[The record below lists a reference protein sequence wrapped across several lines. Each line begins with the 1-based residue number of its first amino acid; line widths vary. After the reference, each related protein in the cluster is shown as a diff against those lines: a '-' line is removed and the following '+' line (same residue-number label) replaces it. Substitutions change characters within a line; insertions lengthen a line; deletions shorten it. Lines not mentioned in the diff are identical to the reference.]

1 MRTMKGRTRSGQAAL
16 EYVLALA
23 SMLVVTGILWGF
35 ARGAVHHAERTE
47 SLVTADCP

>member
-1 MRTMKGRTRSGQAAL
+1 MARGQAAL

-23 SMLVVTGILWGF
+23 SMLVVAGILSILVR
-35 ARGAVHHAERTE
+35 AAVHHAGRTE

>member
-1 MRTMKGRTRSGQAAL
+1 MRRMNGGQALL

-23 SMLVVTGILWGF
+23 GLTVVVGILWGLV
-35 ARGAVHHAERTE
+35 AVTLRHAERTE